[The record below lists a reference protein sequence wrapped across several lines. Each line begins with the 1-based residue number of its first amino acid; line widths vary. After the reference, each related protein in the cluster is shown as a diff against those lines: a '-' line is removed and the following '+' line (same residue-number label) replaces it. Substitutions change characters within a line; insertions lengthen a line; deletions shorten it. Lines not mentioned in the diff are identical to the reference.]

1 MQISIELNLKTREVY
16 QLFQRKISGD
26 RLFIAAILHQF
37 NRVMGQCK
45 QQNQSALVAFHQVE
59 QSLSGLTQTFR
70 EETSRFEALLMTKEN
85 FTDINF
91 HFVVQFRQSISVCN
105 ALGMR
110 LVEFIN
116 TYDQLIATLKLLQL
130 ADFFESIDAYF
141 THIKRIQKSANRVLS
156 QIIT

>member
-1 MQISIELNLKTREVY
+1 
-16 QLFQRKISGD
+16 
-26 RLFIAAILHQF
+26 
-37 NRVMGQCK
+37 
-45 QQNQSALVAFHQVE
+45 
-59 QSLSGLTQTFR
+59 
-70 EETSRFEALLMTKEN
+70 MTKKN

-91 HFVVQFRQSISVCN
+91 HFVVQFRQSIVVCN